1 MGIDPDEEGVG
12 APGTLLG
19 VVPDDV
25 VAVDVQVR
33 GEQQAAVVQGN
44 GFFYELPD
52 GSCTNWA
59 FESFTVRYRDGSA
72 DTPPIEWHQGREELP
87 ETCQG

>member
-12 APGTLLG
+12 APGTVLG

-44 GFFYELPD
+44 GFF
-52 GSCTNWA
+52 
-59 FESFTVRYRDGSA
+59 
-72 DTPPIEWHQGREELP
+72 
-87 ETCQG
+87 

>member
-12 APGTLLG
+12 APGTVLG
-19 VVPDDV
+19 GVPDDV

-44 GFFYELPD
+44 GFF
-52 GSCTNWA
+52 
-59 FESFTVRYRDGSA
+59 
-72 DTPPIEWHQGREELP
+72 
-87 ETCQG
+87 